1 MRARARRA
9 RVPSFAHAAHD
20 GLLSLQ
26 YPVACAVWRAQ
37 ERRRERRAAAGRDM
51 GEARSL
57 VSVDTWQLYK
67 VSYAGSYKYN
77 GQPV

>member
-57 VSVDTWQLYK
+57 VMLTR
-67 VSYAGSYKYN
+67 GSYLRQVST
-77 GQPV
+77 GS